1 MLNKDP
7 LPFTKGMRLGN
18 MPQIRT
24 IVDEELEGVWTGKQ
38 APQAALDNAVKR
50 GNELLRRFEQQ
61 VK

>member
-1 MLNKDP
+1 
-7 LPFTKGMRLGN
+7 